1 MTQATA
7 PKISKKDQ
15 KLTMGDA
22 NNPVLIKKYANRK
35 IYDTQKSEYITLSEL
50 QAMVDK
56 DIHIKVVE
64 NETKKDITA
73 ATLLDVL
80 VQKAKASLDLNDQE
94 VQEKIRTLVKN
105 ASLIG

>member
-7 PKISKKDQ
+7 PKISKKEQ
-15 KLTMGDA
+15 KQTMGDS

-35 IYDTQKSEYITLSEL
+35 IYDTQKSEYITLTEL

-105 ASLIG
+105 ASLV

>member
-1 MTQATA
+1 MTQSTT

-15 KLTMGDA
+15 KLTMGDS

-35 IYDTQKSEYITLSEL
+35 IYDTQKSEYITLTEL

-56 DIHIKVVE
+56 DVHIKVVE

-73 ATLLDVL
+73 ATLLDIL
-80 VQKAKASLDLNDQE
+80 VQKAKASLDLNDQQ

>member
-15 KLTMGDA
+15 KLTMGDS

-35 IYDTQKSEYITLSEL
+35 IYDTQKSEYITLTEL

-56 DIHIKVVE
+56 DVHIKVVE

-73 ATLLDVL
+73 ATLLDIL
-80 VQKAKASLDLNDQE
+80 VQKAKASLDLNDQQ

>member
-1 MTQATA
+1 MPQATA

-15 KLTMGDA
+15 KLTMGDS

-35 IYDTQKSEYITLSEL
+35 IYDTQKSEYITLTEL

-56 DIHIKVVE
+56 DVHIKVVE

-73 ATLLDVL
+73 ATLLDIL
-80 VQKAKASLDLNDQE
+80 VQKAKASLDLNDQQ

>member
-15 KLTMGDA
+15 KLTMGDS

-35 IYDTQKSEYITLSEL
+35 IYDTQKSEYITLTEL

-73 ATLLDVL
+73 ATLLDIL
-80 VQKAKASLDLNDQE
+80 VQKAKASLDLNDQQ

>member
-7 PKISKKDQ
+7 PKISKKEQ
-15 KLTMGDA
+15 KLTMGDS

-35 IYDTQKSEYITLSEL
+35 IYDTQKSEYITLTEL